1 MTNPVFELYERT
13 LISEAVEKHYG
24 SMVLCDED
32 ITNERYFN
40 LQMESVNQLF
50 ICNTAAEGLYNWLSS
65 NTSMTMEQAVL
76 VSKHIDIIEKTYPG
90 LYQFNLVTTE
100 SESDNDRLALVVEAF
115 NPKMLM
121 TWAIA
126 LTVILG
132 LIRFFSS
139 KKSPAVKKENTI
151 TGRLEK
157 IEKTLEKNPKT
168 AEEVPKP
175 SGICTEK
182 NQTAYTLSKHQV
194 LMGSLGT
201 LDPNKDI
208 SASEIITLFNS
219 DFLRKS
225 GFFWS
230 GKVRR
235 YHILDVFKKVDAMCD
250 DLIKHMAKLDFDEFK
265 KDPNSKDRSSI
276 ENTELYKSTEKEIM
290 DVLFGDRSFGKIV
303 IASKE
308 LPGIYALTTDK
319 VSFNGTEH
327 TRHSC
332 AIRTVNGNTII
343 DALNTKERLDLFQR
357 SKNIFTGDWSF
368 STRKETAEKRTKNRN
383 EWSNQQAKEYERAIS
398 SVKSLDNVFEA
409 ADKDSTVSDKNLKTV
424 ITLIRFYHNHK
435 SDILKKYMEIDIH
448 ELDFE
453 NAFLQML
460 EHALSYDRDVVEL

>member
-1 MTNPVFELYERT
+1 MISPVFENYERT
-13 LISEAVEKHYG
+13 IIAEAVEKHYG
-24 SMVLCDED
+24 PALYNEERL
-32 ITNERYFN
+32 NERYLK
-40 LQMESVNQLF
+40 LQIESLEQIS
-50 ICNTAAEGLYNWLSS
+50 ICNTAAESLYQWLNNNSTMS
-65 NTSMTMEQAVL
+65 MEQAVL
-76 VSKHIDIIEKTYPG
+76 VSKQIDLIEKIYPG
-90 LYQFNLVTTE
+90 LYQFNLIT
-100 SESDNDRLALVVEAF
+100 SESHSDSDRLALVAEAF

-139 KKSPAVKKENTI
+139 KKSPAAKKENTI

-157 IEKTLEKNPKT
+157 IEKTLDKSPKT
-168 AEEVPKP
+168 VEEVPKP
-175 SGICTEK
+175 SGVCTEK

-201 LDPNKDI
+201 LDPNKEI
-208 SASEIITLFNS
+208 SSKDIITLFNS

-235 YHILDVFKKVDAMCD
+235 YHILDVFEKVDELCD
-250 DLIKHMAKLDFDEFK
+250 GLIKHMAKLDLEEFK
-265 KDPNSKDRSSI
+265 KDPNNKERSSI

-303 IASKE
+303 ISSKE
-308 LPGIYALTTDK
+308 LPEIYALTSDK
-319 VSFNGTEH
+319 VSFNGTEY
-327 TRHSC
+327 TKYSC
-332 AIRTVNGNTII
+332 AIRTVNGSTVI

-383 EWSNQQAKEYERAIS
+383 EWSKQQAKKYERAIS
-398 SVKSLDNVFEA
+398 SVKSLDGVFEA

-460 EHALSYDRDVVEL
+460 EHALSYDRDVVEI